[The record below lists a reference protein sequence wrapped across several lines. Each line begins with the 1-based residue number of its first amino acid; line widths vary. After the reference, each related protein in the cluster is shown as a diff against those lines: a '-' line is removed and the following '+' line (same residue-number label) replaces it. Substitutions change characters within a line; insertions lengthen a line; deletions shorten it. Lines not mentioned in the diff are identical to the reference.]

1 MPKHSRILKSLQVA
15 AFTCVISFT
24 VAAQKVHEPITDNK
38 EWTAPYKPFRVA
50 GNIYY
55 VGTYDLA
62 CYLITSSKGHILINT
77 GVASS
82 ATPIQANIESLGF
95 KMKDV
100 KILLTN
106 QVHFDHVG
114 AIAALKK
121 STGAKLM
128 IDSKDAPVME
138 DGGKTD
144 YYFGGNTPS
153 FAPVKPD
160 RILRDKDSIVL
171 GENKLTILH
180 HPGHTRGSCS
190 YLINVKDGN
199 KTVRVLIA
207 NIPSIII
214 DEDKKFSD
222 IKSYP
227 TMASDYAYTLA
238 AMEKLEFDI
247 WVAAHA
253 SQFSL
258 HEKRKE
264 GDPYN
269 PSVFA
274 DKEKF
279 FKRIQK
285 IKKEYEEKKAAE

>member
-1 MPKHSRILKSLQVA
+1 MFRRLQIAALTCLISLSV
-15 AFTCVISFT
+15 T
-24 VAAQKVHEPITDNK
+24 AQKIHEPISDNK
-38 EWTAPYKPFRVA
+38 DWTNPYQPFRVA
-50 GNIYY
+50 GNVYY

-62 CYLITSSKGHILINT
+62 CYLITGSKGHILINT

-82 ATPIQANIESLGF
+82 ATQIQSSIESLGF

-121 STGAKLM
+121 LTGAKLM

-153 FAPVKPD
+153 FAPAKPD
-160 RILRDKDSIVL
+160 RTLQDKDSIVL
-171 GENKLTILH
+171 GENKLTMLH

-190 YLINVKDGN
+190 YMINVKDGN
-199 KTVRVLIA
+199 KTIRLLIA

-222 IKSYP
+222 VKSYP
-227 TMASDYAYTLA
+227 SMANDYAYTLA
-238 AMEKLEFDI
+238 AMEKLDFDI

-253 SQFSL
+253 SQFGL
-258 HEKRKE
+258 HDKRKE

-269 PSVFA
+269 TSIFA
-274 DKEKF
+274 DKEKL

-285 IKKEYEEKKAAE
+285 IKKEFEEKKAAE